1 MKKLLLTAS
10 ILSLTSFG
18 FSAYALEALDTL
30 NGGGTKLDTSDI
42 AGTYSKIVITDD
54 DVLVRN
60 SGNSTTGTITVQK
73 STIFDSFNPN
83 AANAY
88 IVAEASYQFNG
99 PVVLDCDAT
108 SGSRNMSVNVNNG
121 ATLEFTQGLT
131 VNSAGG
137 RTRLRF
143 GTDGA
148 EENSQYMANDKT
160 ANGNVI
166 LNAVTGTIAT
176 SGSSVTTPQL
186 LIAAVNLTV
195 KNTNTE
201 TNKNPVYLGSYTM
214 LMYNAELNLQV
225 DADLGIL
232 NPRSSRNPSAGVG
245 NLAGTVKL
253 NGHTLTVDSINMN
266 VESSLLHGDLVID
279 MNGKDS
285 QFICDGNV
293 SFDNTYNFQDYHLDF
308 INYTSDDK
316 ILFKNKLSN
325 TVLSKM
331 SINGLSGD
339 NIKFIQEGDYWSY
352 SVTVVPEP
360 STYALIFGA
369 LALGFVAYRR
379 RK

>member
-18 FSAYALEALDTL
+18 FSAYALEVLDTL
-30 NGGGTKLDTSDI
+30 NGGGTELDKSSI
-42 AGTYSKIVITDD
+42 AGTYSKIVINNDD
-54 DVLVRN
+54 GLVRN

-73 STIFDSFNPN
+73 STAFTSFNPN

-99 PVVLDCDAT
+99 PVVLGCDAT
-108 SGSRNMSVNVNNG
+108 SGTRHMSVNVNNG
-121 ATLEFTQGLT
+121 ATLEFTQGIT
-131 VNSAGG
+131 VKSAGG
-137 RTRLRF
+137 TTRFRF
-143 GTDGA
+143 GTDG
-148 EENSQYMANDKT
+148 NDSSLYMANDKT

-201 TNKNPVYLGSYTM
+201 TNENPVYLGSYTM

-232 NPRSSRNPSAGVG
+232 NSRSSRKPSAGVG
-245 NLAGTVKL
+245 DLAGTVKL
-253 NGHTLTVDSINMN
+253 NGHTLTANAINMN
-266 VESSLLHGDLVID
+266 AEAGLPHGDLAID
-279 MNGKDS
+279 MNGDGS
-285 QFICDGNV
+285 QFICDGSV
-293 SFDNTYNFQDYHLDF
+293 SFDTSNNFDDYHIDF

-316 ILFKNKLSN
+316 ILFKNKLSD
-325 TVLSKM
+325 TVLSKI

-339 NIKFIQEGDYWSY
+339 SIKSVQEGGYYSY
-352 SVTVVPEP
+352 YVVAVPEP